1 MEPHPSR
8 LMLINAKS
16 AYHTEYIWVAA
27 TGDMYVCQCDTGQ
40 QGDDQ
45 TLKKKINE

>member
-27 TGDMYVCQCDTGQ
+27 TGDMCECQCDTGQ

-45 TLKKKINE
+45 TLKKKNK